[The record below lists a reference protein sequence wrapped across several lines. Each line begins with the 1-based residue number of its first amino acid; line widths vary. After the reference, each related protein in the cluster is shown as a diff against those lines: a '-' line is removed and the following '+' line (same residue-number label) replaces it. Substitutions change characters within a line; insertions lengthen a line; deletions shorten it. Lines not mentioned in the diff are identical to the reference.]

1 MRWCQRLE
9 KSEGKFGAT
18 EISRVR
24 AENVRLKREDDI
36 LKKATA
42 SFERDVP

>member
-1 MRWCQRLE
+1 MRWGQSLE

-18 EISRVR
+18 EITRER
-24 AENVRLKREDDI
+24 AENVRLKCEDDI